1 MAKNSKTIGR
11 GRNQKR
17 GYGRKYTYR
26 QRGGINVVLRQ
37 KMDEVNSI
45 AQEIM
50 KRKEELGMLEKK
62 FDLVSGEM
70 DKLLSG
76 YN

>member
-1 MAKNSKTIGR
+1 MVKNSKTVRR
-11 GRNQKR
+11 GRSQKR
-17 GYGRKYTYR
+17 GCGRSYSYR
-26 QRGGINVVLRQ
+26 QRGGINVVLQQ
-37 KMDEVNSI
+37 KMAEVKSI

-50 KRKEELGMLEKK
+50 KRKEELGILEKK

-76 YN
+76 YD

>member
-11 GRNQKR
+11 MRSQKHSR
-17 GYGRKYTYR
+17 GRKYTYR

>member
-11 GRNQKR
+11 MRSQKHR
-17 GYGRKYTYR
+17 RGRKYTYR
-26 QRGGINVVLRQ
+26 QRGGINVVLQQ
-37 KMDEVNSI
+37 KMAEVKSI

-62 FDLVSGEM
+62 FDFVSGEM

-76 YN
+76 YD

>member
-1 MAKNSKTIGR
+1 MVKNSKTVRR
-11 GRNQKR
+11 GRSQKR
-17 GYGRKYTYR
+17 GFRRSYTYR
-26 QRGGINVVLRQ
+26 QRGGTNVVLQQ
-37 KMDEVNSI
+37 KMAEVKSI

-76 YN
+76 YD